1 MSHKHPP
8 LKPGRRATAATLLCM
23 SLVATAGT
31 VRFLQGSASESF
43 VISVSVVSGDAVPVD
58 VVAIPEKRV
67 PSTGNNGTLLSIE
80 VRPEGS
86 TDVLYSGVINTSSGG
101 TYSDLQLTGIN
112 EGTYDVSAK
121 GFSHLRRT
129 LASLSVSSGMT
140 LDFTDDGDDPLL
152 SGDVNS
158 TDGDNKVNG
167 IDLTLI
173 VNDLNG
179 GQARYDLNRDTRVN
193 GIDLTNAVTNLNVT
207 GDS

>member
-8 LKPGRRATAATLLCM
+8 LKPGRRAAAATLLSL
-23 SLVATAGT
+23 SLVVTAGT

-140 LDFTDDGDDPLL
+140 LDFTDNGDDPLL

>member
-1 MSHKHPP
+1 MSHKYHS
-8 LKPGRRATAATLLCM
+8 LKPTRWAVTAGLLCL
-23 SLVATAGT
+23 SVVATAGA

-140 LDFTDDGDDPLL
+140 LDFTDNGDDPLL